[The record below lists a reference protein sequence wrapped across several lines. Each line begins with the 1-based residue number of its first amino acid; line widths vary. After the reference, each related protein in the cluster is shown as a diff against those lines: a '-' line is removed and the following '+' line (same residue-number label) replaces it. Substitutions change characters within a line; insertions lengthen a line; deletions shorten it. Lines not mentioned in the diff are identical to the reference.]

1 MERQNGQKT
10 PGTGGFVLLG
20 CTSFDVTGNERRIYC
35 GVDRGRDLLTRGPL
49 VELRPIQ

>member
-20 CTSFDVTGNERRIYC
+20 CTSFDVTGEREEDIL
-35 GVDRGRDLLTRGPL
+35 RGGRGGTC
-49 VELRPIQ
+49 